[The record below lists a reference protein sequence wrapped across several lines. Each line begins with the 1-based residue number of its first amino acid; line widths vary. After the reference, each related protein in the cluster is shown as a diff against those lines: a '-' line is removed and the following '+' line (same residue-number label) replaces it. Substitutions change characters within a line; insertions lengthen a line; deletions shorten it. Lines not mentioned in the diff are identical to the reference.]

1 VKPDYFL
8 RHINVFQNKYQQV
21 MFVVLSDDPKCC
33 KLELRGDD
41 VVVMKIKSPAQD
53 LAILA
58 ACNHSIID
66 YGTYGAW

>member
-21 MFVVLSDDPKCC
+21 MFVVLSDDPKWC
-33 KLELRGDD
+33 KRELRGD

-58 ACNHSIID
+58 ACKHSIID